1 MIYIPFLIYC
11 IILFNI
17 VYISLYINIRCK
29 FSERI
34 DTMKVAT
41 TMPRYD
47 KFQRLLIND
56 QEITLIDHLKQLR
69 EANKIT
75 KKKISNL
82 IKNNDSWYS
91 QVERNG
97 KNGDDHRQR
106 TIYRND
112 LIDIISIVKYDAQST
127 ADLHTFLSKSEAYL
141 DKIIKAIPI
150 TGSEK
155 KLELYQLYPL
165 RTDEEQQRFFASLLS
180 SINKQIKIAFN
191 SGTRRDRD
199 TLLDCLK
206 NMNASLKIDP
216 IFLIMLC
223 GQPFANFLYESTQKE
238 IQDLL
243 SSISKKIEEID
254 IRNENECSIT
264 KEQLFDELCARIKE
278 ALPIERN
285 KEHISILPPDQVEF

>member
-1 MIYIPFLIYC
+1 MIYISFLIYC
-11 IILFNI
+11 IISFNI
-17 VYISLYINIRCK
+17 VYILLYIKTKCK
-29 FSERI
+29 FPERI

-112 LIDIISIVKYDAQST
+112 LIDIISIVKYGAQST
-127 ADLHTFLSKSEAYL
+127 ADLQTFLSKSEAYL

-191 SGTRRDRD
+191 SGTRKDRD
-199 TLLDCLK
+199 ILLNCMK
-206 NMNASLKIDP
+206 NINASVKIDP
-216 IFLIMLC
+216 VFLLMLC

-243 SSISKKIEEID
+243 SSISKKLEEID

-264 KEQLFDELCARIKE
+264 KEQLFDELRSGIKE